1 MKKNLIAVIF
11 IITLTLLPPF
21 SNKTFAVPPFFITGS
36 DEVKVENVH
45 YTISDGRVIINY
57 DLIGNP
63 DNTYNVQL
71 ILKRENYSSYNYSP
85 RKITGDA
92 GTGKFAGKNKEIVWN
107 VNEEFPQGLPYNDYY
122 FIVKAS
128 ELDKEEKSSGFFT
141 FSWLKAGVVA
151 AVAVA
156 AIIFVS
162 SKSKGSGSAGSS
174 LPGPPGRPQ

>member
-1 MKKNLIAVIF
+1 MKKSLIAAIF

-21 SNKTFAVPPFFITGS
+21 SNKTFAVPPFFVTGS

-128 ELDKEEKSSGFFT
+128 ESGKEESSGFFT

-156 AIIFVS
+156 AIIFMS